1 MAGQVGFVV
10 DGPNSF
16 ISKLTAGGARA
27 SLFEATISMARKHNT
42 GTSGA
47 INFYC
52 KGIQIPANTIG
63 VTQVMYKG
71 RAVKMPGNR
80 SYDDLTTT
88 IINDE
93 GTQVMYKGRAVK
105 MPGNR
110 SYDDLTTTIINDEGY
125 VIRNQVEN
133 WMSKL
138 NSHAGN
144 VRASTHMAKLSGYT
158 ATMMLKTFT
167 KAGATDG
174 NVWRFKNCW
183 PTSIDQIDVNWEP
196 NDAVMEFTVN
206 WAYDYWVS
214 EAL

>member
-63 VTQVMYKG
+63 V
-71 RAVKMPGNR
+71 
-80 SYDDLTTT
+80 
-88 IINDE
+88 
-93 GTQVMYKGRAVK
+93 TQVMYKGRAVK

-206 WAYDYWVS
+206 WTYDYWVS